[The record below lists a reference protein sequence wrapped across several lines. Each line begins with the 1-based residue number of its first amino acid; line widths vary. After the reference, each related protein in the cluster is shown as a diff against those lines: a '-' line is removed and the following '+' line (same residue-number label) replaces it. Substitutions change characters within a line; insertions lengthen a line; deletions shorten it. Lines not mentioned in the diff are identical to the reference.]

1 MSRDR
6 ETYLKFKP
14 MADDLRKAESW
25 CESDGVLNRNKTMQ
39 NLYKMGYCKQS
50 EDGLMLTFDGA
61 TGYFPKEFIID
72 AIKAYQK
79 QSEGEWKK
87 SDKNG
92 ISINGYMVCSVCN
105 VMIPNCDDNRYCLGR
120 LDYCPRCGAK
130 MKGGAE

>member
-1 MSRDR
+1 MKKQI
-6 ETYLKFKP
+6 EELKFIIEKWC
-14 MADDLRKAESW
+14 MDFRTDLSLEES
-25 CESDGVLNRNKTMQ
+25 
-39 NLYKMGYCKQS
+39 LYKAGYRKQS

-105 VMIPNCDDNRYCLGR
+105 VMIPNCDFNRYCLGR
-120 LDYCPRCGAK
+120 LDFCPRCGAR
-130 MKGGAE
+130 MKGE